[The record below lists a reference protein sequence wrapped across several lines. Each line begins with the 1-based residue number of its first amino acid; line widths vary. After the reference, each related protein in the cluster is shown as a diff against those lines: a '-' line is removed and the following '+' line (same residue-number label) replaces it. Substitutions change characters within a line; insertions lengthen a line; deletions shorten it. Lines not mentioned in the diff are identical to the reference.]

1 MDFMSDPLFDGRRQ
15 RAEGVD
21 DRQNTDAPA
30 IDVRQSYR
38 GLDLVETLEQITRV
52 HGKPQTLRVDN
63 GPEFICK
70 ALVRSGPNASM
81 LPGFRA

>member
-1 MDFMSDPLFDGRRQ
+1 MDLMSDQPSDGRRICNLTI
-15 RAEGVD
+15 VD
-21 DRQNTDAPA
+21 ALTLLSRA
-30 IDVRQSYR
+30 IDVRQSCR
-38 GLDLVETLEQITRV
+38 GSDVVETLEKITRV

-81 LPGFRA
+81 LPGF